1 MPPATVCINIEA
13 HARLSAPSVLCSVG
27 YLTVRSTQCH
37 VTSFQSL
44 HINLLITEKQNVA
57 MNKLT

>member
-13 HARLSAPSVLCSVG
+13 HARLSAASVLCSVG
-27 YLTVRSTQCH
+27 FLTVRSTQMSCT
-37 VTSFQSL
+37 VIPTL
-44 HINLLITEKQNVA
+44 HTNLFITEKQNAA